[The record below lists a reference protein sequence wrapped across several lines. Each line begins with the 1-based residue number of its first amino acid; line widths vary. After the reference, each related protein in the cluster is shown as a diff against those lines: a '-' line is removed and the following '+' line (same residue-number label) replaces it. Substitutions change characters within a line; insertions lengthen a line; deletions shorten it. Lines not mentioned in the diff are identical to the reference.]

1 MVAKLRVLVACE
13 ESGAVRRAFRA
24 LGHDAWSC
32 DLAPARD
39 EVLHHITGDVRRLL
53 NGENPIVPYG
63 FPLPPREWDLLIA
76 FPPCTY
82 LCNSGVRWFTTI
94 PDIQKPGFL
103 YGERRRNAM
112 NAACDLFAALY
123 HSSIPHVAIE
133 NPIMHGHARRRLAYG
148 LEVPEFTQSIQPWQF
163 GHGEVK
169 RTCLWLKGLP
179 PLTPTDIVSGREAR
193 VHKTAPSE
201 FRSRDRAVTYAGI
214 ARAMAEQWSAYILAM
229 RAA

>member
-1 MVAKLRVLVACE
+1 MTPLRVLVACE

-39 EVLHHITGDVRRLL
+39 EMFYHIMGDVRAVLR
-53 NGENPIVPYG
+53 GQVQTIYG
-63 FPLPPREWDLLIA
+63 APMPPREWDLLIA

-103 YGERRRNAM
+103 YGDARARAM
-112 NAACDLFAALY
+112 QSAVTLFADLWHAN
-123 HSSIPHVAIE
+123 IPHIAIE
-133 NPIMHGHARRRLAYG
+133 NPIQHKYARIALSNQD
-148 LEVPEFTQSIQPWQF
+148 VPRYSQSIQPWQF

-201 FRSRDRAVTYAGI
+201 FRSRDRSVTYSGI
-214 ARAMAEQWSAYILAM
+214 ARAMAEQWSAYILAN
-229 RAA
+229 R